1 MEETTENNVQSQE
14 EASPPEETDVQIN
27 EETQPQTNPAAAAA
41 AAAYAQA
48 AKEAAEAVD
57 VTVEN
62 SEVETLK
69 AQLAETESSFKRLRA
84 DFENFRRRSAK
95 EKDEIGAVAKE
106 EMLKSM
112 LPLIDNFE
120 RAMAADKNS
129 DNFYQGISMI
139 FNQFAEILK
148 NQGLEQIQAKGQFFD
163 PNFHQAV
170 MRVQSDDLPE
180 GTIAEVLQQGYQVNG
195 RVIRPSMVQVV
206 GE

>member
-1 MEETTENNVQSQE
+1 
-14 EASPPEETDVQIN
+14 
-27 EETQPQTNPAAAAA
+27 
-41 AAAYAQA
+41 
-48 AKEAAEAVD
+48 
-57 VTVEN
+57 
-62 SEVETLK
+62 
-69 AQLAETESSFKRLRA
+69 
-84 DFENFRRRSAK
+84 
-95 EKDEIGAVAKE
+95 
-106 EMLKSM
+106 MLKSM

>member
-1 MEETTENNVQSQE
+1 MEETTEDKVQG
-14 EASPPEETDVQIN
+14 EASPPEEEQTAT
-27 EETQPQTNPAAAAA
+27 EPQPNPAAAAA

-57 VTVEN
+57 ATVED

-69 AQLAETESSFKRLRA
+69 AQLAETESNFKRLRA

-95 EKDEIGAVAKE
+95 EKEEIGSVAKE
-106 EMLKSM
+106 EILKAM

-120 RAMAADKNS
+120 RAMSADKDS

-139 FNQFAEILK
+139 FTQFAEILK
-148 NQGLEQIQAKGQFFD
+148 SQGLEPIPAKGQLFD

-180 GTIAEVLQQGYQVNG
+180 GMIAEVLQQGYQVNNK
-195 RVIRPSMVQVV
+195 VIRPSMVQVV

>member
-1 MEETTENNVQSQE
+1 MEETTENNVQTPE
-14 EASPPEETDVQIN
+14 EASPPEAPIN
-27 EETQPQTNPAAAAA
+27 ENPQPNPAATAA

-57 VTVEN
+57 VTVEDG
-62 SEVETLK
+62 EVETLK
-69 AQLAETESSFKRLRA
+69 AELAETESSFKRLRA

-95 EKDEIGAVAKE
+95 EKEEIGAVSKE

-120 RAMAADKNS
+120 RAMAADKDS

-148 NQGLEQIQAKGQFFD
+148 SQGLEQIQAKGQFFD

-180 GTIAEVLQQGYQVNG
+180 GMIAEVLQQGYQVNG
-195 RVIRPSMVQVV
+195 KVIRPSMVQVV